1 MSDRSHDQDAAFAE
15 RVGHVLRAP
24 ERLSEDF
31 DRALVAAIRNEQPI
45 TSAMRRRS
53 SMLSREWWSA
63 PPTLSRAMNLALAA
77 SLVALVAFG
86 ARTVAPVGSTTSR
99 VAAAMPVHDT
109 VTLVRF
115 VFVGQAQSVSLVGD
129 FNQWGATP
137 LPLHTTGSGDT
148 WAASVPVSTGR
159 HEYAFIVN
167 GKHWVADPFAPRESD
182 EFDTNSSVITVGL

>member
-31 DRALVAAIRNEQPI
+31 DRALVAAIRNDQPI
-45 TSAMRRRS
+45 APAMRRRS
-53 SMLSREWWSA
+53 SMLSRDWWSA
-63 PPTLSRAMNLALAA
+63 PPTLSRAANLALAA
-77 SLVALVAFG
+77 SLVVLVAIG
-86 ARTVAPVGSTTSR
+86 ARAIGPSGSPTNR
-99 VAAAMPVHDT
+99 VAAATPVHDT
-109 VTLVRF
+109 VTFVRF

-137 LPLHTTGSGDT
+137 LPLHATGTGDT
-148 WAASVPVSTGR
+148 WAASVPVSSGR

-167 GKHWVADPFAPRESD
+167 GKQWVADPFAARESD

>member
-31 DRALVAAIRNEQPI
+31 DRALVAAIRNDQPI

-53 SMLSREWWSA
+53 SMLSRDWWSA
-63 PPTLSRAMNLALAA
+63 PPTLSRAANLALAA

-99 VAAAMPVHDT
+99 VVAATPVH
-109 VTLVRF
+109 
-115 VFVGQAQSVSLVGD
+115 
-129 FNQWGATP
+129 
-137 LPLHTTGSGDT
+137 
-148 WAASVPVSTGR
+148 
-159 HEYAFIVN
+159 
-167 GKHWVADPFAPRESD
+167 APGTD
-182 EFDTNSSVITVGL
+182 AGMT